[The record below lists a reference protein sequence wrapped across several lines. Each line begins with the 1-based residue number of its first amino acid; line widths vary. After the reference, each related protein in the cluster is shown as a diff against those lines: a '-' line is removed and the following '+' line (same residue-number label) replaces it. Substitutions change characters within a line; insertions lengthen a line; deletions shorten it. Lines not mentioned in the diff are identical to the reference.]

1 MLHILFLSCFNAI
14 KALYVIEATDA
25 CYNYLRDIYRTEDVV
40 VMYTAVPKTGSTTLT
55 QLVRHLPWRN
65 EIRNVWIGI
74 VGEVFRY
81 NLSTLD
87 QVTQQQ
93 ELKFSSSHYVIRSIL
108 HVVSQ
113 SNYIQLAL
121 YYML

>member
-55 QLVRHLPWRN
+55 ELARHLLWRN
-65 EIRNVWIGI
+65 EIRNVRISINADI
-74 VGEVFRY
+74 VQEFRC

-87 QVTQQQ
+87 QV
-93 ELKFSSSHYVIRSIL
+93 SY
-108 HVVSQ
+108 
-113 SNYIQLAL
+113 L
-121 YYML
+121 YYTYIVFF